1 MDTSHKPGTFI
12 ANRYRIL
19 ARVGEGGFGTVYK
32 ARDHQQRGKVVA
44 IKEINMVALTA
55 QEKIEVTDTFNRE
68 ITLLSELKHKNLP
81 HIFNHFTDPE
91 HWYIVMDYIE
101 GQTLEELLT
110 HSSRGRLS
118 VRQVV
123 KIGIALCDVLSYLH
137 EQKPPIIFRDVK
149 PGNIMYT
156 PWDRLCLIDFGIA
169 RRYRPGQ
176 AHDTGSLGSPGYAA
190 PEQYGRTQTTLQ
202 TDIYGLGATLQ
213 TLLTGK
219 EPLEIRLQGLPTDV
233 HMPWKL
239 QALLIQMMD
248 QDPSRRPSTM
258 DEVKKSLTGLSITT
272 QYPGLA
278 AFSFIYLAL
287 MTVNQSG
294 FYGSPLLE
302 PYFLLMLLLF
312 IGYCSFVCA
321 RSWRV
326 MPAGLSVKALLLII
340 KKKLNA
346 FLFAFVLSTDCV
358 SLLYA
363 LLVHPYT
370 TMMHAIFLWSNAAL
384 LILGILILSIA
395 WLRSRHQQRKLNR
408 NAVLIPAP
416 LQEQKRP

>member
-1 MDTSHKPGTFI
+1 
-12 ANRYRIL
+12 
-19 ARVGEGGFGTVYK
+19 
-32 ARDHQQRGKVVA
+32 
-44 IKEINMVALTA
+44 
-55 QEKIEVTDTFNRE
+55 
-68 ITLLSELKHKNLP
+68 
-81 HIFNHFTDPE
+81 
-91 HWYIVMDYIE
+91 
-101 GQTLEELLT
+101 
-110 HSSRGRLS
+110 
-118 VRQVV
+118 
-123 KIGIALCDVLSYLH
+123 
-137 EQKPPIIFRDVK
+137 
-149 PGNIMYT
+149 MYT
-156 PWDRLCLIDFGIA
+156 PWDRLYLIDFGIA

-248 QDPSRRPSTM
+248 QDPSRRPGTM
-258 DEVKKSLTGLSITT
+258 AEVKRSLTDLSITT
-272 QYPGLA
+272 KYPGRTALP
-278 AFSFIYLAL
+278 FIYLAF
-287 MTVNQSG
+287 MSINQSG
-294 FYGSPLLE
+294 FYGSPFLT
-302 PYFLLMLLLF
+302 PYLLLMLLLC

-326 MPAGLSVKALLLII
+326 MAAGLSVKALLLII
-340 KKKLNA
+340 KKQLHP
-346 FLFAFVLSTDCV
+346 FLFAFMLSTDCV

-370 TMMHAIFLWSNAAL
+370 TMMHAIFLWSNATL
-384 LILGILILSIA
+384 LLLGILILSIA

-408 NAVLIPAP
+408 NAALMPAP
-416 LQEQKRP
+416 LQQQKRP